1 MLKILTVIG
10 ARPQFIKAATI
21 SRYIKNY
28 NRDLNPKDNN
38 YISEKILHTGQHYD
52 ENMSKTFFEELDIP
66 SPDIQLS
73 ISNLQHS
80 LMTSRMLES
89 IYKVLDSERPDLVL
103 LYGDTNSTLAGA
115 LASVQNKI
123 PTAHVESGLRS
134 KNHLMPEEINRVL
147 TDRFASLLFCPT
159 DTALNNLS
167 EEGFPFSSIDK
178 DKQVIKFSGDVMF
191 DALMYYKDRAKK
203 SEILSEL
210 SIDDKKLI
218 TCTLHRESNTGSDI
232 YLNAL
237 FSSLND
243 IPEEYTVVFPV
254 HPRLKKWIS
263 INKKH
268 YLSSRIVFT
277 EPLKYLE
284 MQKLLISSD
293 FVFTDSGG
301 LQKEAYLHNVPCIT
315 LRGET
320 EWKETVSSGWN
331 ILANPLEKNLSEY
344 INPSNWS
351 FGDHDSFYGDGNA
364 AKIIVDTII
373 EHYC

>member
-21 SRYIKNY
+21 SRYIKNH
-28 NRDLNPKDNN
+28 NKDLNSENDN

-52 ENMSKTFFEELDIP
+52 ENMSKTFFKELDIP
-66 SPDIQLS
+66 QPDIQLS

-89 IYKVLDSERPDLVL
+89 IYKVLDSEHPDLVL

-191 DALMYYKDRAKK
+191 DALMHYKEIARK
-203 SEILSEL
+203 SKILSEL
-210 SIDDKKLI
+210 SIDNKKLI
-218 TCTLHRESNTGSDI
+218 TCTLHRESNTGDDN

-237 FSSLND
+237 FTSLND
-243 IPEEYTVVFPV
+243 MPEEYTIVFPV
-254 HPRLKKWIS
+254 HPRLNEWIS
-263 INKKH
+263 ANKKLH
-268 YLSSRIVFT
+268 SGSRIVFPK
-277 EPLKYLE
+277 PLKYLE
-284 MQKLLISSD
+284 MQKLLLSSD

-301 LQKEAYLHNVPCIT
+301 LQKEAYLHKVPCIT
-315 LRGET
+315 LRSET

-331 ILANPLEKNLSEY
+331 ILANPLVNNLSEY
-344 INPSNWS
+344 TNPANWRFKS
-351 FGDHDSFYGDGNA
+351 HDNFYGDGNA
-364 AKIIVDTII
+364 AKVIVDTII
-373 EHYC
+373 ENYC